1 MCISCAVDKK
11 KPGVEND
18 RGGTLLLKV
27 VSNSFCFNLQSVDS
41 FISKMVRLYMK
52 YCTWDNI
59 IYPWTNTGI
68 LQSYY
73 YYHHNNI
80 IPFGVFPFQVKM
92 KSMFAIG
99 FTFTALMGMFN
110 SMYVQ
115 FIRIDFTLFNINVTH
130 NFWAKLMFVYHH
142 QRPSNLLT

>member
-1 MCISCAVDKK
+1 
-11 KPGVEND
+11 
-18 RGGTLLLKV
+18 
-27 VSNSFCFNLQSVDS
+27 
-41 FISKMVRLYMK
+41 MK

-59 IYPWTNTGI
+59 IYPRTNTGI
-68 LQSYY
+68 LQSY

-80 IPFGVFPFQVKM
+80 IPFGV
-92 KSMFAIG
+92 FAIG

-130 NFWAKLMFVYHH
+130 KFWAKLVFVDHH
-142 QRPSNLLT
+142 ERPSNLLT